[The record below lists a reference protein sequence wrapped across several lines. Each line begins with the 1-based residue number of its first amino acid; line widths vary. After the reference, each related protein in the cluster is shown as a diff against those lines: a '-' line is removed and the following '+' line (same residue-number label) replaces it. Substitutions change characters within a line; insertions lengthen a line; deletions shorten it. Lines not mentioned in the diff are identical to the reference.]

1 LRADK
6 VKRIKLASVNGIR
19 QRLAHLLLWLE
30 RRAPDI
36 ACLQEL
42 KAPAFRA
49 SLSSAIKAD
58 RAPMHPLLCTSRST
72 TVVAAHRSATA

>member
-1 LRADK
+1 MSPRRATVVERFSNSLSWLADSAAAFRDLRADK

-19 QRLAHLLLWLE
+19 QRFAHLLLWLE

-42 KAPAFRA
+42 KAPAW
-49 SLSSAIKAD
+49 
-58 RAPMHPLLCTSRST
+58 
-72 TVVAAHRSATA
+72 